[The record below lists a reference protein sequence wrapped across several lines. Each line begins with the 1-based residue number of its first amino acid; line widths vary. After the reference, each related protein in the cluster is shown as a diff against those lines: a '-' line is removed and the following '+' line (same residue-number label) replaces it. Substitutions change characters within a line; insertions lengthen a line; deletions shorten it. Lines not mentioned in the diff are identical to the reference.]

1 MNFCNPPLTEESL
14 WQLFLR
20 PIPLLC
26 LPPVLWGTLAQS
38 VSVGAMVAIT
48 TNSERAFSMTYK
60 WSAWQCGLPYMA
72 SMAGAVISVFGGG
85 WLSDVTADW
94 LTRRNQGRREPEMR
108 LPVLV
113 LSTIWGPLSLLL
125 YGFGI
130 ACKWHWSVPVLALGL
145 RKFSSVLL
153 QDTDIDL

>member
-1 MNFCNPPLTEESL
+1 MNCWNSPFTEESL

-26 LPPVLWGTLAQS
+26 LPPVLWGTLAQG
-38 VSVGAMVAIT
+38 VSVGGMVAIT
-48 TNSERAFSMTYK
+48 TNSERAFSMTYQ
-60 WSAWQCGLPYMA
+60 WSAWQCGLPYLA
-72 SMAGAVISVFGGG
+72 SMAGAVVSIFGGG

-108 LPVLV
+108 LPALV
-113 LSTIWGPLSLLL
+113 LSTICGPLSLLL

-130 ACKWHWSVPVLALGL
+130 ACKWHWAVPVLALGFG
-145 RKFSSVLL
+145 RFSSSVV
-153 QDTDIDL
+153 QDTDIDV